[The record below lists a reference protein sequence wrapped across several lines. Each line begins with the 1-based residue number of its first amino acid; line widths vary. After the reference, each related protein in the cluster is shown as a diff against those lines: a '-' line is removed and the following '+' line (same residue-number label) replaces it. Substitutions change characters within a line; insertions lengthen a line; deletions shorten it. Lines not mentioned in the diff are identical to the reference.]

1 MRQPGAGTLSNMTS
15 LQLDISS
22 LVREA
27 QAALLGS
34 TPFLVSH
41 RNVEDL
47 AANNHS
53 AEVVGLTFNI
63 YALWSRPTPESAWTL
78 MYIGERH
85 SHSGLERLGEHLF
98 KVGKGTQ
105 SKLEEVRSVLCEGAQ
120 MGVTVILVEPES
132 MRLAIEEELL
142 QRNSLY
148 LGQLPWN
155 KKGVTRAKFRV
166 SPPEA

>member
-1 MRQPGAGTLSNMTS
+1 MKS
-15 LQLDISS
+15 LRLDISS
-22 LVREA
+22 LISQA

-34 TPFLVSH
+34 TPLLVSH
-41 RNVEDL
+41 HDVEDL
-47 AANNHS
+47 ASNNHP
-53 AEVVGLTFNI
+53 EEIVGLTFNI
-63 YALWSRPTPESAWTL
+63 YALWSRRTPKSMWTL

-98 KVGKGTQ
+98 KVGKGTK
-105 SKLEEVRSVLCEGAQ
+105 SKLEEVRRVLREGAQ

-148 LGQLPWN
+148 IGQLPWN
-155 KKGVTRAKFRV
+155 KKGVIRAKLRI
-166 SPPEA
+166 PRPED

>member
-1 MRQPGAGTLSNMTS
+1 MTS
-15 LQLDISS
+15 LQIDISS
-22 LVREA
+22 LIREA
-27 QAALLGS
+27 QVALLGS

-41 RNVEDL
+41 HDMEDL
-47 AANNHS
+47 AANNHL
-53 AEVVGLTFNI
+53 EEIVGLSFNI
-63 YALWSRPTPESAWTL
+63 YALWSRPTPQSTWTL

-105 SKLEEVRSVLCEGAQ
+105 SKLEEVRSILREGAQ

-155 KKGVTRAKFRV
+155 KKGVTRAKFRIP
-166 SPPEA
+166 PPEA